1 MNEIVNKFLSVGD
14 RFMSKNHLRQRG
26 FVYSTCGL
34 FTKNKERI
42 KKLKKLEIQYIF
54 IKLVLNMT

>member
-14 RFMSKNHLRQRG
+14 RFMSKKHLRQRG